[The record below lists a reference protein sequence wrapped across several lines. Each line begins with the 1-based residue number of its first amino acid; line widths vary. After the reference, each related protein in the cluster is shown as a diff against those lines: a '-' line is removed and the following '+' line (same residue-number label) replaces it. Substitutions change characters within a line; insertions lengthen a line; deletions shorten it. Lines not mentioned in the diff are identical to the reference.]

1 MNPLGLQ
8 AKEDVGKL
16 VLTHAAAATVVADDA
31 ILAEHAAKITPRKEH
46 GTRATRTAD
55 GRLLPRMGR
64 GTGNED
70 LVSHTAKA
78 VPFGRTVGMALAGA
92 ISATA
97 DL

>member
-1 MNPLGLQ
+1 
-8 AKEDVGKL
+8 
-16 VLTHAAAATVVADDA
+16 
-31 ILAEHAAKITPRKEH
+31 
-46 GTRATRTAD
+46 
-55 GRLLPRMGR
+55 MGR